1 MKPVAGFAQVDRH
14 GQTQSAEPHHGQLGG
29 SDERRSG
36 HQERGQSD
44 EDDPNCARSSDVE
57 SVLGLALLA
66 GQQGAAG
73 GRLLLALLP
82 VSWWLGGSVGQLWG
96 LDHTLSLITTLMVTA
111 VGVLVALAQKLR
123 SAVFASLV
131 TSFGLL
137 FGVVNGFTMP
147 AVRQGV
153 SLVMLGVV
161 TAVAVLSV
169 LISGQVVVMRSPA
182 VKIAVRV
189 MGSWIAAAGLLSLGL
204 WLKG

>member
-1 MKPVAGFAQVDRH
+1 METGF
-14 GQTQSAEPHHGQLGG
+14 GG
-29 SDERRSG
+29 FYDG
-36 HQERGQSD
+36 IAHLLIT
-44 EDDPNCARSSDVE
+44 PADVLL
-57 SVLGLALLA
+57 VLGLALLA

-96 LDHTLSLITTLMVTA
+96 LDHTLSLITTLMVTV

-153 SLVMLGVV
+153 SLDMLGVV

>member
-1 MKPVAGFAQVDRH
+1 
-14 GQTQSAEPHHGQLGG
+14 
-29 SDERRSG
+29 
-36 HQERGQSD
+36 
-44 EDDPNCARSSDVE
+44 
-57 SVLGLALLA
+57 
-66 GQQGAAG
+66 
-73 GRLLLALLP
+73 
-82 VSWWLGGSVGQLWG
+82 
-96 LDHTLSLITTLMVTA
+96 MVTV

-153 SLVMLGVV
+153 SLDMLGVV

>member
-1 MKPVAGFAQVDRH
+1 MPLLFAHLMETGF
-14 GQTQSAEPHHGQLGG
+14 GG
-29 SDERRSG
+29 FYDG
-36 HQERGQSD
+36 IAHLLIT
-44 EDDPNCARSSDVE
+44 PADVLL
-57 SVLGLALLA
+57 VLGLALLA

-96 LDHTLSLITTLMVTA
+96 LDHTLSLITTLMVTV

-153 SLVMLGVV
+153 SLDMLGVV
-161 TAVAVLSV
+161 TVVAVLSV

>member
-1 MKPVAGFAQVDRH
+1 MPLLFAHLMETGF
-14 GQTQSAEPHHGQLGG
+14 GG
-29 SDERRSG
+29 FYDG
-36 HQERGQSD
+36 IAHLLIT
-44 EDDPNCARSSDVE
+44 PADVLL
-57 SVLGLALLA
+57 VLGLALLA

-96 LDHTLSLITTLMVTA
+96 LDHTLSLITT
-111 VGVLVALAQKLR
+111 
-123 SAVFASLV
+123 SLV

-153 SLVMLGVV
+153 SLDMLGVV